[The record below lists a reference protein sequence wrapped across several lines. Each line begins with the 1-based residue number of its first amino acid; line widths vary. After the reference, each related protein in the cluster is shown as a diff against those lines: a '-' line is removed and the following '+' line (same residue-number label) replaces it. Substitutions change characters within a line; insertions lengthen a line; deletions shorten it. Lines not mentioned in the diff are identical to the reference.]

1 MEGSKS
7 LQRCVNDD
15 NDIKGSLTCISL
27 LIINIHHPSAYMHS
41 VRASV
46 NVPQSC
52 RNCSFR
58 AHISA
63 AISSRSY
70 LARLAFMGTSHT
82 FRVVRVFT
90 SVKTWEPMRFQYL
103 LFTNLVKSNIEC
115 ISNIPLQFNVRFP
128 SGLLLCEEI
137 QLATWNYLNVGPVE
151 SASNKICLPCF
162 AKGVI
167 TIVQLFNSLVKN
179 QHSKGI

>member
-1 MEGSKS
+1 M
-7 LQRCVNDD
+7 
-15 NDIKGSLTCISL
+15 
-27 LIINIHHPSAYMHS
+27 
-41 VRASV
+41 RASA

-52 RNCSFR
+52 KTCCFR
-58 AHISA
+58 DHFSA
-63 AISSRSY
+63 AFSSRSY

-137 QLATWNYLNVGPVE
+137 QLATWNYLNIGPVE

-167 TIVQLFNSLVKN
+167 TIVQLFNSLVKTN
-179 QHSKGI
+179 TLKASKLCTLLDWTCNGHQENVRTPY